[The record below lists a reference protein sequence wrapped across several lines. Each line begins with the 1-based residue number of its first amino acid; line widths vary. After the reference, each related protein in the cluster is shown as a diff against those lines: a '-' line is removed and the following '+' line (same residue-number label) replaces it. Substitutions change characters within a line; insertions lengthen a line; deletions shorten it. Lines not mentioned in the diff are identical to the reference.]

1 MTSCTL
7 TGLFA
12 RTVDTFPDRP
22 AVSDD
27 NETLTYTELDRRSDL
42 LASTLRERG
51 VGHEDRVGLYLDR
64 SVDVFV
70 AILGIL
76 KAGGCYVAVDTR
88 YPDARRDQMLTG
100 GEAKLVITRPEW
112 LDRLAH
118 LGVDGFGFRSV
129 PSTGPVDASGTEIVP
144 DQAAS
149 LLFTS
154 GSSGEPKA
162 IILEHRNLVSFAG
175 NPALPAL
182 HENDRVG
189 QISSLSFDAFH
200 FEIWTTFRYGA
211 EVTVLPAVPDLLAA
225 DFQREMRR
233 RRISAML
240 VPTMV
245 VNHVVREDR
254 DAFAPLRL
262 LQAGGDVLLPSACR
276 ELLRGAFTGEL
287 YNLYGPAEITT
298 ACTAQ
303 LVTEEIAARDAIP
316 IGRPLDGVTVHV
328 LTSDLRPAAPGEIG
342 ELYVGG
348 PGVARGYLGRQELT
362 AERFVV
368 SPFPDGPQR
377 LYRTGDLGRRGPD
390 GVLEFAGRAD
400 SQVKVRGYRVELGE
414 VERALCRHPDVP
426 EAVVLASGEGDGR
439 HLVAFVVLDGGLTP
453 RRLREYVEAEL
464 PDFMVPSHFV
474 TLPGIPANEHGKRD
488 QEALAALLAEHR
500 ARQDAYRE
508 PINATERA
516 IALLWADLLGVER
529 AGRNDDFFELG
540 GHSLLA
546 FRLHGRI
553 RRDLGVDVPHSLV
566 LRNTVLADL
575 AAAVDEVRDGGL
587 L

>member
-1 MTSCTL
+1 MTTSTL
-7 TGLFA
+7 TELFA
-12 RTVDTFPDRP
+12 RTVAAFPDRP

-27 NETLTYTELDRRSDL
+27 TETLTYTELDRRSGL
-42 LASTLRERG
+42 LAATLREG
-51 VGHEDRVGLYLDR
+51 GIGQEDRVGLYLDR

-88 YPDARRDQMLTG
+88 YPDARRDQMLVG
-100 GEAKLVITRPEW
+100 GEAKLVVTRPEW
-112 LDRLAH
+112 TDRLGH
-118 LGVDGFGFRSV
+118 LSAGVLGFRSA
-129 PSTGPVDASGTEIVP
+129 PAAGPVAPAGAEILP
-144 DQAAS
+144 GQAAS
-149 LLFTS
+149 VLFTS

-162 IILEHRNLVSFAG
+162 IVLEHRNLVSFAG

-182 HENDRVG
+182 HEQDRVG

-211 EVTVLPAVPDLLAA
+211 EVTVLPAVPALLAA

-245 VNHVVREDR
+245 INHVVREDR

-276 ELLRGAFTGEL
+276 ELLGGAFTGEL

-303 LVTEEIAARDAIP
+303 LVTAEIAAGDAIP
-316 IGRPLDGVTVHV
+316 IGRALDGVTVHV
-328 LTSDLRPAAPGEIG
+328 LTADQQPAEPGEIG

-368 SPFPDGPQR
+368 SPVADGPQR
-377 LYRTGDLGRRGPD
+377 LYRTGDLGRRGAD
-390 GVLEFAGRAD
+390 GVLEFVGRAD

-414 VERALCRHPDVP
+414 VERALRRHPDVP
-426 EAVVLASGEGDGR
+426 ESVVLASGSGDGR

-453 RRLREYVEAEL
+453 RGLREFAESEL

-474 TLPGIPANEHGKRD
+474 TLTEIPANEHGKRD
-488 QEALAALLAEHR
+488 MEALAGLLAEHR

-508 PINATERA
+508 PVTATEK
-516 IALLWADLLGVER
+516 ALAELWADLLGVER
-529 AGRNDDFFELG
+529 AGREDDFFELG

-546 FRLHGRI
+546 FRLHSRI
-553 RRDLGVDVPHSLV
+553 RRELGVDVPHSVV
-566 LRNTVLADL
+566 LRDTKLADL
-575 AAAVDEVRDGGL
+575 AAAVDETRDGGL